1 MPVVDAI
8 TAGAQAILPAT
19 APLGGA
25 LVEEVGLIMRWLG
38 RPGVRI
44 VRAEPGWASP
54 VGCAGRWASWAASAR
69 SARLAAVQTLDSS
82 SLLSEPHPTREQLFG
97 RAGVDRGHG
106 AIQSRLPR
114 REPFGAAG

>member
-1 MPVVDAI
+1 
-8 TAGAQAILPAT
+8 
-19 APLGGA
+19 
-25 LVEEVGLIMRWLG
+25 VEEVGLVMRWLG
-38 RPGVRI
+38 QPGVRI

-69 SARLAAVQTLDSS
+69 SARLAAVQTLESS

-97 RAGVDRGHG
+97 RTGVDRGDG